1 MFEKDY
7 IMRMIHQLIR
17 VLLELFGLKQK
28 GSYEEAYELIDLTLQ
43 QFTGLSSKMINDFD
57 EESLL
62 AFLSPS
68 GNLNYERCF
77 VVGVLLKQEGDL
89 LYEQNSKQESISR
102 YRKSYAL
109 LTKVKNTSYAEML
122 PQMDG
127 IFIELESRLAEK
139 QNN

>member
-1 MFEKDY
+1 
-7 IMRMIHQLIR
+7 
-17 VLLELFGLKQK
+17 
-28 GSYEEAYELIDLTLQ
+28 
-43 QFTGLSSKMINDFD
+43 
-57 EESLL
+57 
-62 AFLSPS
+62 
-68 GNLNYERCF
+68 
-77 VVGVLLKQEGDL
+77 L